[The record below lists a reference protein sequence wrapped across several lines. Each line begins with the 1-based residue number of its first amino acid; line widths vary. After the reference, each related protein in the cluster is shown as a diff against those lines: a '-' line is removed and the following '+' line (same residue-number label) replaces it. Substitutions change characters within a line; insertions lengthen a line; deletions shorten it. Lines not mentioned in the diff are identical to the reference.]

1 MVIVFGRGLSMRSL
15 PWLRK
20 TDGQWAK
27 HTDALEG
34 DMNTIKEEEG
44 PETAEVESSEQLG
57 GSETEDEE
65 DGFKSGDSAIDTMI
79 PGYDHDDA
87 YIMVEHDLL
96 EAAKQVTRHI
106 HLAAYQKHA
115 AVPMPNIQDIKRPTT
130 GAPKSNPQVDG
141 ISDDEE
147 ETYGKD
153 LTTLGQLLR
162 RRPLPK
168 TFAVTPLKRKERS
181 PAPMNRTSNAAKENK
196 PISKNAISGTA
207 FSREETRG
215 AEEDDEDDDEDDE
228 DLARPFKKVWPH
240 GYSPT
245 HVQMAKVAAM
255 ISTSSIKS
263 TKPHDNPIKGT
274 IKSSTVKSTSSF
286 DPDWIFSGPWKDDLP
301 VTKRLIKR
309 DKVSLA
315 AQLEEASLKILEK
328 KKPISLK
335 DQFKFLDS

>member
-1 MVIVFGRGLSMRSL
+1 MRSL
-15 PWLRK
+15 PWLKK
-20 TDGQWAK
+20 TDGQSAK

-34 DMNTIKEEEG
+34 DRNTVKEKEK
-44 PETAEVESSEQLG
+44 PETAEVESSEQLN
-57 GSETEDEE
+57 GSETESEE
-65 DGFKSGDSAIDTMI
+65 DAFKSGDNAIDIMI

-130 GAPKSNPQVDG
+130 GPPKSKPQVDG

-147 ETYGKD
+147 ETYRKD

-162 RRPLPK
+162 RRPPPK
-168 TFAVTPLKRKERS
+168 TVAVTPLKRKERS
-181 PAPMNRTSNAAKENK
+181 PAPMNRTSNAVNENK
-196 PISKNAISGTA
+196 PISKNGNSGTA
-207 FSREETRG
+207 ISREDTRG
-215 AEEDDEDDDEDDE
+215 DERDDEDNDEDDE

-240 GYSPT
+240 GYSLT
-245 HVQMAKVAAM
+245 HMQMAKIASMTSA
-255 ISTSSIKS
+255 SSIKS
-263 TKPHDNPIKGT
+263 TKPHDNPTKDT
-274 IKSSTVKSTSSF
+274 IKSSTVKSTSPF
-286 DPDWIFSGPWKDDLP
+286 DPDWIFSGLWKDDLP

-309 DKVSLA
+309 EKVSLA
-315 AQLEEASLKILEK
+315 AQLEESSLKIFEK